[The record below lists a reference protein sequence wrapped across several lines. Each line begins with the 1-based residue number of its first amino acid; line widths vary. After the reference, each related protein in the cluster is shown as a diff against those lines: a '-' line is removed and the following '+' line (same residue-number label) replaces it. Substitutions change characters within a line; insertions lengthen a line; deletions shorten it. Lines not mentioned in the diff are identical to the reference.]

1 MENTTKNKIRKRR
14 DITVYVVLRAFVIFT
29 LIMQIIHGNFENVFF
44 CVLTLALLVLP
55 IIIDHKLN
63 IKLPTLLES
72 IIFIF
77 IFAAEI
83 LGEVYNFYGYVK
95 NWDTILHTING
106 FLCAA
111 IGFSLVD
118 ILNQSSII
126 KYKLSP
132 VFVAL
137 VAFCVSM
144 TIGVLWEFIEFG
156 MDSFTKTDMQKDTVI
171 PLVSSVSLNEENKNK
186 AVILK
191 NIEKTEIYSIDSDGN
206 EVVTTIEYGYLD
218 TGLIDTM
225 EDLFVNFVG
234 AVVFSI
240 LGLLYIKNRD
250 KYKFAENF
258 MPTKKTPEEIEAS
271 KKAIE
276 EFKNK
281 KNRRKMKL
289 EDNPEQ

>member
-126 KYKLSP
+126 
-132 VFVAL
+132 
-137 VAFCVSM
+137 
-144 TIGVLWEFIEFG
+144 
-156 MDSFTKTDMQKDTVI
+156 
-171 PLVSSVSLNEENKNK
+171 
-186 AVILK
+186 ILF
-191 NIEKTEIYSIDSDGN
+191 S
-206 EVVTTIEYGYLD
+206 YGHMCYN
-218 TGLIDTM
+218 
-225 EDLFVNFVG
+225 V
-234 AVVFSI
+234 
-240 LGLLYIKNRD
+240 
-250 KYKFAENF
+250 
-258 MPTKKTPEEIEAS
+258 
-271 KKAIE
+271 
-276 EFKNK
+276 
-281 KNRRKMKL
+281 
-289 EDNPEQ
+289 